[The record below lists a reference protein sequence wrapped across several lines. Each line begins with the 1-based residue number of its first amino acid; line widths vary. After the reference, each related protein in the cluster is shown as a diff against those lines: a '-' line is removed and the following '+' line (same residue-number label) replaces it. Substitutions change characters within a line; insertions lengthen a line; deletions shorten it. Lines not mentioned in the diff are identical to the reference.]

1 MTKRME
7 ANPNSSRLGL
17 RYQVYGIVGTLLLL
31 LLVNTFLG
39 LGSGGKNSSRDMDVV
54 RLLQDLNRGVGRL
67 ESLRLQQLL
76 ILEQAVSGSRES
88 EQRVWF
94 LGVVENVN
102 KQTAALQTLLK
113 KLRTLTTNPDVIRD
127 NQRLA
132 QHFVTVEKGL
142 RDLSER
148 GIQVLDRVQ
157 QKDLA
162 SGRKL
167 LEEISQ
173 NHGIK
178 SKDLEQSFVFLGS
191 LVNLQ
196 VGSPPAG
203 RDKIIW
209 LTGLIVILA
218 LVMGVV
224 AAWWIVSRHERE
236 VPIHAA
242 GGQML
247 PFRPEEVARKPQGR
261 TTSMNGLTDRHRD
274 LVQEIEAKLI
284 HLSELGQPL
293 QSLASDL
300 AAHVQEMTHGAKKAI
315 YDSREMRTN
324 MSTINAWAEESNE
337 HMRIISK
344 SAEESSANMQSI
356 NKASEDANT
365 ALKMVAE
372 SSDQA
377 SVSMNSVRDAAER
390 TNRNLNEVARSV
402 EELNRS
408 LMEVRKQCEAAD
420 KESGQAS
427 HNAQNNSEVMSN
439 LAKAAQEIGK
449 VIELINEI
457 ADQTNMLALNASI
470 EAAGA
475 GDAGK
480 GFAVVANEVKELAR
494 QTTDAIRL
502 VGDSVDEIQEKTA
515 EATKAAHEMALN
527 IERISQSNREIL
539 HTVDSQSNNIQ
550 AVAKSME
557 AVAMENSE
565 VTRLVAE
572 SSGGISEMSR
582 NVNEISEGI
591 AEVTRNVTEAT
602 EGIHRMATGV
612 GEIARGNIENSQNV
626 GDAASSTTGVISS
639 MEHVNATAEKIGEM
653 GTGIS
658 TLAEGL
664 NKSIHEL
671 HEVLNEMRS

>member
-1 MTKRME
+1 MSKQTE
-7 ANPNSSRLGL
+7 ANSSPSRVSLKL
-17 RYQVYGIVGTLLLL
+17 QVYGIVASLLLL
-31 LLVNTFLG
+31 LLVNTVLG
-39 LGSGGKNSSRDMDVV
+39 VSSGAKNAVRDGEAV
-54 RLLQDLNRGVGRL
+54 RLIQEVTRGVGRL
-67 ESLRLQQLL
+67 DNLYLQQLL
-76 ILEQAVSGSRES
+76 FLEQVANGSDVGERRTRFQEAVDEAG
-88 EQRVWF
+88 
-94 LGVVENVN
+94 
-102 KQTAALQTLLK
+102 KQAAGLQTHLK
-113 KLRTLTTNPDVIRD
+113 KMRTLTNHADLTKEAQRIGQMLAATEKVLRD
-127 NQRLA
+127 MTERGVQVLELA
-132 QHFVTVEKGL
+132 QR
-142 RDLSER
+142 RDVA
-148 GIQVLDRVQ
+148 Q
-157 QKDLA
+157 
-162 SGRKL
+162 GRKL
-167 LEEISQ
+167 LEEMGQRHTVIA
-173 NHGIK
+173 
-178 SKDLEQSFVFLGS
+178 KDLEQVHTAMGLLAGSLIGASVPGANKPRMLAGIFLFLG
-191 LVNLQ
+191 LL
-196 VGSPPAG
+196 
-203 RDKIIW
+203 
-209 LTGLIVILA
+209 
-218 LVMGVV
+218 MGVGTT
-224 AAWWIVSRHERE
+224 WWVLARHERE
-236 VPIHAA
+236 LSSRAPGQPTLPVRESEKRVAVVSPSVT
-242 GGQML
+242 GGLSRQHQE
-247 PFRPEEVARKPQGR
+247 FVA
-261 TTSMNGLTDRHRD
+261 
-274 LVQEIEAKLI
+274 EIETKLA
-284 HLSELGQPL
+284 HLEELSEPL
-293 QSLASDL
+293 RSLSSALS
-300 AAHVQEMTHGAKKAI
+300 AHVGEMTQGAKKAI
-315 YDSREMRTN
+315 YDAREMRTN
-324 MSTINAWAEESNE
+324 MTTINAWAEESNE
-337 HMRIISK
+337 HMHVISQ
-344 SAEESSANMQSI
+344 SADESSANMQSI

-372 SSDQA
+372 SSEQA
-377 SVSMNSVRDAAER
+377 SISMNSVRDAAER

-402 EELNRS
+402 EELNCS

-427 HNAQNNSEVMSN
+427 HNAQNNSEVMAN

-515 EATKAAHEMALN
+515 EATKAAHEMARN

-550 AVAKSME
+550 AVARSME
-557 AVAMENSE
+557 AVALENSE

-602 EGIHRMATGV
+602 DGIHRMATGV

-639 MEHVNATAEKIGEM
+639 MEQVNETAEKIGEM

-664 NKSIHEL
+664 NDSVREL
-671 HEVLNEMRS
+671 RQILGTLRS